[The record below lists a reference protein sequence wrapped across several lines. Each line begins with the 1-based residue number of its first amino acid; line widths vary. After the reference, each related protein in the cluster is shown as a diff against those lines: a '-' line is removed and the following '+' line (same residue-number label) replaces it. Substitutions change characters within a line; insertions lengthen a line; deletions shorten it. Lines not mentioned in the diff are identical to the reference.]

1 MLIVYMS
8 LVRRRLSWLVG
19 AWLLCQIANV
29 AAAPLT
35 FCCQNVAT
43 AGDEEKCCP
52 GLLPGQVCPMHHTKE
67 GERTCKMRSVC
78 TGSDASIVALAGG
91 LGAMP
96 VSTALVNAFELG
108 DLPRHAP
115 RPAVLSHAPP
125 GFSPSTRVIPR
136 TRRVRKDP
144 AYVIH
149 ACQAGPQDRPTCIVL

>member
-8 LVRRRLSWLVG
+8 LVRRRLSWVVG

-67 GERTCKMRSVC
+67 GERTCKMRSLC
-78 TGSDASIVALAGG
+78 TASDASIVALAGG

-115 RPAVLSHAPP
+115 RPAVL
-125 GFSPSTRVIPR
+125 R
-136 TRRVRKDP
+136 TRRPDSPPPR
-144 AYVIH
+144 A
-149 ACQAGPQDRPTCIVL
+149 